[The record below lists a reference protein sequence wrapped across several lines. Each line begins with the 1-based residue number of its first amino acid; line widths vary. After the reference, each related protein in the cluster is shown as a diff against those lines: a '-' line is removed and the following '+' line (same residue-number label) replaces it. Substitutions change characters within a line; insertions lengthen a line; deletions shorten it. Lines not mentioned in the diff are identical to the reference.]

1 MCQKWRRK
9 TACTKREL
17 QSLLGSLLF
26 VSKCVRSSRFFL
38 NRLLDVLRSMHD
50 KHQVVLSQEAQRDI
64 NWFQKFLLTFNGITI
79 FDHRP
84 IAHEIEL
91 DACLQGLGARWGT
104 QVFALPLP
112 LGYLNYNIAHLEM
125 LNILVALRVWK
136 QFWAKSRIRIACDN
150 EAVVHVLGSGRT
162 RDLTLA
168 AIARNIQ
175 LQVATR
181 DIHLQVIHIP
191 GKENQIADLLS
202 RWHLTENPQGKLF
215 TLLPHHQWV
224 RAHENHLNIDWC
236 I

>member
-1 MCQKWRRK
+1 MCQKWRHK

-26 VSKCVRSSRFFL
+26 VSKCVCSSRFFL

-64 NWFQKFLLTFNGITI
+64 NWFQKFLPTFNGIT
-79 FDHRP
+79 FFYDRP

-91 DACLQGLGARWGT
+91 DACFQELGARWST
-104 QVFALPLP
+104 QVFAFPLP

-136 QFWAKSRIRIACDN
+136 QFWATARVCIACGN

-175 LQVATR
+175 LQVATW

-191 GKENQIADLLS
+191 DKENQIADLLS
-202 RWHLTENPQGKLF
+202 RWQLTESPQGKLF
-215 TLLPHHQWV
+215 TLLPHHQWITV
-224 RAHENHLNIDWC
+224 HENNLNIDWC